1 LIEAN
6 FVAPSVIMSRS
17 CIVFGSFVAVAL
29 AQPDACLQKCKTKG
43 SEGCCRYVAHMGPQG
58 LEGCLWCP
66 QGSVDGASH
75 TPGDAAA
82 NCPSPSKCDGW
93 NWDQACKGSCA
104 PISPTPTPTP
114 TPAPPP
120 TPHTWVLDWQDEF
133 DNCPGGLP
141 DPNVWD
147 YELRYVRN
155 NEYQWYTDK
164 NAACENGNLVITAK
178 REHAPDAPEKFQYTS
193 SSITTKKSK
202 SWIYGKFE
210 IRAKIPIEKGSW
222 PAWWFLGTPETGEW
236 PYNGEIDVMEYYAD
250 KNTGTPEI
258 RANFIC
264 CSTNWE
270 DWNSNQDPVD
280 SAWASSWHTYVM
292 ERDPNEI
299 RIYRDGNQEPV
310 ARQKVDA
317 DSPWRNPMYMIIN
330 LAIGGQNGGDP
341 SGTDFPLKLEVDY
354 VKVYKD
360 ASSTFGAA
368 QAIV

>member
-1 LIEAN
+1 
-6 FVAPSVIMSRS
+6 M
-17 CIVFGSFVAVAL
+17 
-29 AQPDACLQKCKTKG
+29 
-43 SEGCCRYVAHMGPQG
+43 
-58 LEGCLWCP
+58 
-66 QGSVDGASH
+66 
-75 TPGDAAA
+75 
-82 NCPSPSKCDGW
+82 
-93 NWDQACKGSCA
+93 
-104 PISPTPTPTP
+104 TP

-120 TPHTWVLDWQDEF
+120 TPHNWVLDWQDEF

-141 DPNVWD
+141 DPNIWD
-147 YELRYVRN
+147 YELGYKRN

-193 SSITTKKSK
+193 SSITTKQSK
-202 SWIYGKFE
+202 SWTYGKFE
-210 IRAKIPIEKGSW
+210 MRAKIPIEKGSW
-222 PAWWFLGTPETGEW
+222 PAWWFLGTSGDW
-236 PYNGEIDVMEYYAD
+236 PNNGEIDVMEYYAD

-270 DWNSNQDPVD
+270 DWNSHQDPVD
-280 SAWASSWHTYVM
+280 STWASSWHTYVM
-292 ERDPNEI
+292 ERDRNEI
-299 RIYRDGNQEPV
+299 RIYRDGSAEPV

-341 SGTDFPLKLEVDY
+341 SGTEFPLKLEVDY
-354 VKVYKD
+354 VRVYKD